1 MHGPIQWFSK
11 LLAVFVLLCSVSAL
25 ADTNIYTCDLD
36 AKSARGWIPSYLV
49 ISFLNNGQTAEINYG
64 HKSKNIKVIR
74 YSDKFKSITALTP
87 MKSTN
92 GKSSGTKHYI
102 TIFKNRDITYAFKHT
117 GTSEQIIARGKCT
130 AKNVKLSVSSPV
142 KKPVN
147 SSQTSSVDA
156 CANGISTCTE
166 DFICKRGFAEI
177 AGKKI
182 WHKSNHAFYMY
193 TVEAKKRG
201 LSCGVASIE
210 VPSVIIPVEVCAIS
224 RCNNDTVCKRATVL
238 TVGKKVWRDMYN
250 SNIYVTEA
258 KKRGLS
264 CGVASTK
271 APPVCSQGQY
281 CSDSFVCSQGT
292 LTVDGKRIWNETPKW
307 EKYVTEAKRRGLSC
321 GVASSSSTT
330 DLNLSNNE
338 ICQRA
343 SYGVKRKW
351 LLTSSVFYK
360 YVVEAKKRGLSC
372 GVGSSSS
379 TPSIETKV
387 PKVVPSV
394 VPKKKPQIPTK
405 SSPSLIDPLHVT
417 KYGKTRHTAL
427 LPKVIFFIGKI
438 EDRDEQ
444 DFRRAVRSHDVDTV
458 VLLSDGG
465 LINNGLELAN
475 IIFDNNLTTYIP
487 ARETCASACSFMF
500 FAGNPKV
507 AHGRLG
513 VHQFYVEDDKEK
525 VEIGKVQKGTQ
536 GLVARIIT
544 NLTDFGTPPSVFSK
558 MFSTSEMHFFSET
571 EKRSFSD
578 SNKISPETV
587 TRINEVLLYSRV
599 ELNDVVLNGMPQ
611 EVKSRLIQLELL
623 RIGCMQGP
631 VDGIKGEATTAAIQL
646 LSSKKDS
653 NLSAL
658 KFSELFR
665 SLNNTEQS
673 ACY

>member
-1 MHGPIQWFSK
+1 
-11 LLAVFVLLCSVSAL
+11 
-25 ADTNIYTCDLD
+25 
-36 AKSARGWIPSYLV
+36 LV

-74 YSDKFKSITALTP
+74 YSDKFKSITALTS

-92 GKSSGTKHYI
+92 GKSSGTKHNI
-102 TIFKNRDITYAFKHT
+102 TIFKNRDITYVFKHT

-147 SSQTSSVDA
+147 SSQASSVDA

-166 DFICKRGFAEI
+166 DFICRRGFAEI

-201 LSCGVASIE
+201 LSCGV
-210 VPSVIIPVEVCAIS
+210 
-224 RCNNDTVCKRATVL
+224 
-238 TVGKKVWRDMYN
+238 G
-250 SNIYVTEA
+250 
-258 KKRGLS
+258 
-264 CGVASTK
+264 
-271 APPVCSQGQY
+271 
-281 CSDSFVCSQGT
+281 
-292 LTVDGKRIWNETPKW
+292 
-307 EKYVTEAKRRGLSC
+307 
-321 GVASSSSTT
+321 SSSSTT
-330 DLNLSNNE
+330 DLNLSSNYD

-351 LLTSSVFYK
+351 RSTNSVGYK

-372 GVGSSSS
+372 GVASSSS

-417 KYGKTRHTAL
+417 KYGKTGHTAL